1 MHESER
7 VLRAFYAAEGS
18 YLAAGGPGAASTEV
32 FAECLHP
39 DIVIH
44 EATSLPYGGEWR
56 GLDGV
61 AAFLAKLS
69 ETYDSASVQD
79 RSILVDGPVA
89 VVLTHSVVRSRRT
102 GRSMQNAV
110 LQRNLVVDGLITEM
124 RPFHWDTAAVQELTT
139 P

>member
-1 MHESER
+1 MHESEK
-7 VLRAFYAAEGS
+7 VLRAFYAAEAS
-18 YLAAGGPGAASTEV
+18 YLAAGGPKAASTEV

-44 EATSLPYGGEWR
+44 EAASLPYGGQWC

-61 AAFLAKLS
+61 AAFMAKLS
-69 ETYDSASVQD
+69 ETYDSATVKD
-79 RSILVDGPVA
+79 RSITVDGPV
-89 VVLTHSVVRSRRT
+89 VVVMARSIVRSRRT
-102 GRSMQNAV
+102 GRSMENTV

-124 RPFHWDTAAVQELTT
+124 RPFHWDTAAVRELIT